1 MFHVKHAADD
11 PIASTVRTSCSVGRA
26 TGSNF
31 SGHARPGPTMFHVK
45 HRGCFH
51 GFPQPPAVWVELMDI
66 APLRLLVVD
75 LRLQR

>member
-1 MFHVKHAADD
+1 
-11 PIASTVRTSCSVGRA
+11 
-26 TGSNF
+26 
-31 SGHARPGPTMFHVK
+31 MFHVK

-51 GFPQPPAVWVELMDI
+51 GFPQPLAVWVELMDI